1 MRLADLQDAA
11 SIETRYF
18 KRMPVNACNA
28 WRRACVGEVKL
39 RDAVSLIQVV
49 QQKNLRYVRQFL
61 PKGFPLRGLAQ
72 INCERVVPEIDIR
85 PGISSGDVRY
95 KRDNSR
101 PLEGLHLERETRPVH
116 ETEEGSR
123 TAI

>member
-1 MRLADLQDAA
+1 MRLTDLQDAA

-18 KRMPVNACNA
+18 KRMPFKACNA

-39 RDAVSLIQVV
+39 RDALSLIQVV
-49 QQKNLRYVRQFL
+49 QQKKSKVHRAVFA
-61 PKGFPLRGLAQ
+61 KGFPLRGLAQ
-72 INCERVVPEIDIR
+72 INCERVVAEIDIR

-95 KRDNSR
+95 KGDNSR

-116 ETEEGSR
+116 EAEVGSR
-123 TAI
+123 TAT